1 VPKSGVV
8 PAATHVLL
16 GELMVSVG
24 LITPEQLREAL
35 RIQAEE
41 GAPLGRILIAH
52 NYASAAAVANALAH
66 QHGGLVRTE
75 YGVAAG
81 ELPPPPLLQAPE
93 PAVTSPAPPTAAPG
107 RLRVRLAAAD
117 HKPGFLDYC
126 HRLGARVEDLGDVVV
141 EVWFE
146 ADADDELEPY
156 LVSWSERNG
165 IELELVRDVEPAPE
179 SAADPAAAAPAP
191 PAAPEPAAEMSAAP
205 RFERA
210 APRGIRLGD
219 LLVTKGFISRDQ
231 LAFALL
237 MTQTTGQLL
246 GRVLLEQQ
254 WIFEDE
260 LARCL
265 SEQWK
270 LRFVNLG
277 NVGVDRGAVRLLP
290 RNVGLQFSAIPVRH
304 AGDGVDVA
312 FVDPTDDRALEA
324 VDFFVRPFNPVVATL
339 SDIMRMWRK
348 VGEPDLVGAG

>member
-1 VPKSGVV
+1 
-8 PAATHVLL
+8 
-16 GELMVSVG
+16 MVSAG
-24 LITPEQLREAL
+24 LITSEQLQEAL

-52 NYASAAAVANALAH
+52 NFASAAAVANALAY

-81 ELPPPPLLQAPE
+81 ELPPPPALLEVPE
-93 PAVTSPAPPTAAPG
+93 PAVTSKAPAAAAPD
-107 RLRVRLAAAD
+107 RLRVRLVAPE

-126 HRLGARVEDLGDVVV
+126 DRLGARVEDLGGGVV

-146 ADADDELEPY
+146 TDADDELEPY

-165 IELELVRDVEPAPE
+165 VELELVHAVEPAPE
-179 SAADPAAAAPAP
+179 PAAPAP
-191 PAAPEPAAEMSAAP
+191 PAGAPAAEATAAP
-205 RFERA
+205 RFDRA

-290 RNVGLQFSAIPVRH
+290 RKVGLQFSAIPVRH
-304 AGDGVDVA
+304 AGAGVDVA

-348 VGEPDLVGAG
+348 VGEPEPAGAL